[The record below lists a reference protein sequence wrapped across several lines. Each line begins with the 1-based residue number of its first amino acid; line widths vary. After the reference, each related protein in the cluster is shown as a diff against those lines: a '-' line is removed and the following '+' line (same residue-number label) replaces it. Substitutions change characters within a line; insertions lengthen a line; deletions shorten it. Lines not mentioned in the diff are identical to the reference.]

1 MAGSAAIVAIA
12 SYVPPGRLAVRDV
25 RRAWPGVGAPAGVG
39 SVAVAGFDEDVVTM
53 AVEAVDTLLGAA
65 GVTGDD
71 VDAVVLATC
80 SSPYAEHSA
89 AAEVARALDLPR
101 GVALV
106 DLAGSARGG
115 VVGLAAAADGVA
127 SGRWQRVVVVAADAR
142 RGEPGTPV
150 EALGAG
156 AVAALV
162 TPAGG
167 ARLGAA
173 ATWRHGVPTRWRPDG
188 SRALRSYDDAR
199 YERDEL
205 VVPAVRGVVASL
217 GGRAFTFAAG
227 GHTDAR
233 SPSVIARASGLGEV
247 DLGVDELAEL
257 SDLGTAG
264 PLLAL
269 AHCLGRAEVG
279 DEGLCF
285 AVEPGAGADAVT
297 VTVGDVES
305 NLPPK
310 RERGLLPF
318 RGQVRGGVAESVVS
332 VVHRRLETTEVDYV
346 GFLRRHGV
354 LEAAAMAPIVPWAAT
369 PGAQRDD
376 LEGAL
381 VGAECSACGSVSIP
395 PRPVCLDCGS
405 RSSTRRAVPR
415 GGVVVTHNRQHVVAV
430 HPEPAPVSVGVARL
444 DGLGGERGGQVSAM
458 FCDSDLDAVRVGS
471 PVELVYR
478 RLGADDG
485 LVKYGWKLRLV
496 AEGS

>member
-1 MAGSAAIVAIA
+1 MAGSAAITAIA
-12 SYVPPGRLAVRDV
+12 SYVPPARLAVRDV
-25 RRAWPGVGAPAGVG
+25 RRAWPGAGAPAGVR

-53 AVEAVDTLLGAA
+53 AVEAVDALFAAA
-65 GVTGDD
+65 GVAGDD

-101 GVALV
+101 SVALV
-106 DLAGSARGG
+106 DLAGSVRGG
-115 VVGLAAAADGVA
+115 VVGLVRAADGVA
-127 SGRWQRVVVVAADAR
+127 SGRWRRVVVVATDAR

-150 EALGAG
+150 EAQGAG

-162 TPAGG
+162 ASTGG
-167 ARLGAA
+167 AVLGAA
-173 ATWRHGVPTRWRPDG
+173 TTWRHGVPTRWRPDG

-199 YERDEL
+199 YERDEM
-205 VVPAVRGVVASL
+205 VVPAVRGALASL

-233 SPSVIARASGLGEV
+233 SPSVIAQATGLGETGNGGSGTAPI
-247 DLGVDELAEL
+247 DLGADELAEL
-257 SDLGTAG
+257 GALGTAG

-269 AHCLGRAEVG
+269 AHCLSRVEAGAEGV
-279 DEGLCF
+279 CF
-285 AVEPGAGADAVT
+285 AVEPGAGADAVALT
-297 VTVGDVES
+297 VAA
-305 NLPPK
+305 P
-310 RERGLLPF
+310 
-318 RGQVRGGVAESVVS
+318 QVRGGVEEGVVS
-332 VVHRRLETTEVDYV
+332 MVHRRPGPVEVDYV

-376 LEGAL
+376 LVGAL
-381 VGAECSACGSVSIP
+381 VGAECGDCGSVSIP

-405 RSSTRRAVPR
+405 RTSTPRPVPR
-415 GGVVVTHNRQHVVAV
+415 RGVVVTHNRQHVVAV

-496 AEGS
+496 TDGESS